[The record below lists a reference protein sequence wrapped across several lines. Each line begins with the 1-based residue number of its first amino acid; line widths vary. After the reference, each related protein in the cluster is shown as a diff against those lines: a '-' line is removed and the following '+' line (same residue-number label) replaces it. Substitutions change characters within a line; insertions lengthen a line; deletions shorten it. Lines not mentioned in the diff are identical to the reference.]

1 MRDFFRIICL
11 LILTYTF
18 TSCSKEYEIPQNLVI
33 HDFVWKGL
41 NAYYLHQDEI
51 TDLADTR
58 FNSDKNLNTYLT
70 TFTDYNT
77 LFSSL
82 LIPSDIKSNLIE
94 DYNIIVDPELRT
106 SFTTGLEFG
115 LIKEQDSDTVVG
127 YVLDILPFSYA
138 STQAISRGDYFS
150 AIVNIDNDTLNLTKE
165 NYEDLLLNYNQ
176 DTLKL
181 VMVDYDGKDVALK
194 SKKTELVKKNYTH
207 NPMRLENTFLSDG
220 NTIGYLMYHNDFS
233 KNYINN
239 LNNTFLNFK
248 NKQVSE
254 LILDLRYNIGGG
266 SFAKNISQISI
277 PLRNKNMK
285 ENFQLYSFLCKDR
298 DRLIKYLNKSAK
310 QRFGENLIDKNISS
324 VVRDTKLLET
334 IEEAIKDQTTKNVN
348 VEINL
353 PSYQLYKIYIIP
365 GPTHLFPET
374 DSVVLF
380 LKDFTE
386 ITKAQK
392 LKTDFVAN
400 VSHELRTP
408 LVSIKGSLETIL
420 GPASDDKVAQKKFMS
435 IMSEQVLRMENLIN
449 DLLILS
455 RIELEEHIKPNKIVN
470 LNDIFTNI
478 KSNFELILKKK
489 KINLQIELMETTL
502 VFGDNDKLLTV
513 FSNLIDN
520 AIKYSQDGKNI
531 YIKSQNSEGKLI
543 GKNMLIN
550 IKDEGIGIPQDLIP
564 RITERFFRVDTEKSK
579 KVGGTGLGL
588 AIMKHI
594 ISQHRGDYEILS
606 KVNEGTEIKIYLPT
620 K

>member
-1 MRDFFRIICL
+1 MDFIIYFL
-11 LILTYTF
+11 LTIIIIL
-18 TSCSKEYEIPQNLVI
+18 L
-33 HDFVWKGL
+33 
-41 NAYYLHQDEI
+41 YL
-51 TDLADTR
+51 
-58 FNSDKNLNTYLT
+58 
-70 TFTDYNT
+70 
-77 LFSSL
+77 LF
-82 LIPSDIKSNLIE
+82 
-94 DYNIIVDPELRT
+94 
-106 SFTTGLEFG
+106 
-115 LIKEQDSDTVVG
+115 
-127 YVLDILPFSYA
+127 
-138 STQAISRGDYFS
+138 
-150 AIVNIDNDTLNLTKE
+150 
-165 NYEDLLLNYNQ
+165 
-176 DTLKL
+176 
-181 VMVDYDGKDVALK
+181 
-194 SKKTELVKKNYTH
+194 KKNIK
-207 NPMRLENTFLSDG
+207 PENTAPVINKA
-220 NTIGYLMYHNDFS
+220 NTDDLGKRVI
-233 KNYINN
+233 IE
-239 LNNTFLNFK
+239 
-248 NKQVSE
+248 E
-254 LILDLRYNIGGG
+254 LEDQFFALDKYN
-266 SFAKNISQISI
+266 S
-277 PLRNKNMK
+277 
-285 ENFQLYSFLCKDR
+285 
-298 DRLIKYLNKSAK
+298 IKYLNKSAK

-324 VVRDTKLLET
+324 VVRDTKLLEK
-334 IEEAIKDQTTKNVN
+334 IEDAIKDQTTKNVN

-365 GPTHLFPET
+365 GPTHLFPEI

-435 IMSEQVLRMENLIN
+435 IMSDQVLRMENLIN

-489 KINLQIELMETTL
+489 KINLQIELMEPTL

>member
-1 MRDFFRIICL
+1 MFW
-11 LILTYTF
+11 T
-18 TSCSKEYEIPQNLVI
+18 
-33 HDFVWKGL
+33 
-41 NAYYLHQDEI
+41 
-51 TDLADTR
+51 
-58 FNSDKNLNTYLT
+58 
-70 TFTDYNT
+70 
-77 LFSSL
+77 
-82 LIPSDIKSNLIE
+82 
-94 DYNIIVDPELRT
+94 
-106 SFTTGLEFG
+106 
-115 LIKEQDSDTVVG
+115 
-127 YVLDILPFSYA
+127 
-138 STQAISRGDYFS
+138 
-150 AIVNIDNDTLNLTKE
+150 
-165 NYEDLLLNYNQ
+165 
-176 DTLKL
+176 
-181 VMVDYDGKDVALK
+181 
-194 SKKTELVKKNYTH
+194 
-207 NPMRLENTFLSDG
+207 
-220 NTIGYLMYHNDFS
+220 
-233 KNYINN
+233 
-239 LNNTFLNFK
+239 
-248 NKQVSE
+248 E
-254 LILDLRYNIGGG
+254 LILIFIIIILLY
-266 SFAKNISQISI
+266 FLFKKNIK
-277 PLRNKNMK
+277 PKNTAPVVNKTN
-285 ENFQLYSFLCKDR
+285 KDDLGKR
-298 DRLIKYLNKSAK
+298 VIIEELEDQFFALDKYNLIKYLNKSAK

-543 GKNMLIN
+543 GKNMLIS

>member
-1 MRDFFRIICL
+1 MFW
-11 LILTYTF
+11 T
-18 TSCSKEYEIPQNLVI
+18 
-33 HDFVWKGL
+33 
-41 NAYYLHQDEI
+41 
-51 TDLADTR
+51 
-58 FNSDKNLNTYLT
+58 
-70 TFTDYNT
+70 
-77 LFSSL
+77 
-82 LIPSDIKSNLIE
+82 
-94 DYNIIVDPELRT
+94 
-106 SFTTGLEFG
+106 
-115 LIKEQDSDTVVG
+115 
-127 YVLDILPFSYA
+127 
-138 STQAISRGDYFS
+138 
-150 AIVNIDNDTLNLTKE
+150 
-165 NYEDLLLNYNQ
+165 
-176 DTLKL
+176 
-181 VMVDYDGKDVALK
+181 
-194 SKKTELVKKNYTH
+194 
-207 NPMRLENTFLSDG
+207 
-220 NTIGYLMYHNDFS
+220 
-233 KNYINN
+233 
-239 LNNTFLNFK
+239 
-248 NKQVSE
+248 E
-254 LILDLRYNIGGG
+254 LILIFIIIILLY
-266 SFAKNISQISI
+266 FLFKKNIK
-277 PLRNKNMK
+277 PENTAPVVNKTN
-285 ENFQLYSFLCKDR
+285 KDDLGKR
-298 DRLIKYLNKSAK
+298 VIIEELEDQFFALDKYNLIKYLNKSAK

-435 IMSEQVLRMENLIN
+435 IMSDQVLRMENLIN

-489 KINLQIELMETTL
+489 KINLQIELMEPTL

>member
-1 MRDFFRIICL
+1 MFW
-11 LILTYTF
+11 T
-18 TSCSKEYEIPQNLVI
+18 
-33 HDFVWKGL
+33 
-41 NAYYLHQDEI
+41 
-51 TDLADTR
+51 
-58 FNSDKNLNTYLT
+58 
-70 TFTDYNT
+70 
-77 LFSSL
+77 
-82 LIPSDIKSNLIE
+82 
-94 DYNIIVDPELRT
+94 
-106 SFTTGLEFG
+106 
-115 LIKEQDSDTVVG
+115 
-127 YVLDILPFSYA
+127 
-138 STQAISRGDYFS
+138 
-150 AIVNIDNDTLNLTKE
+150 
-165 NYEDLLLNYNQ
+165 
-176 DTLKL
+176 
-181 VMVDYDGKDVALK
+181 
-194 SKKTELVKKNYTH
+194 
-207 NPMRLENTFLSDG
+207 
-220 NTIGYLMYHNDFS
+220 
-233 KNYINN
+233 
-239 LNNTFLNFK
+239 
-248 NKQVSE
+248 E
-254 LILDLRYNIGGG
+254 LILIFIIIILLY
-266 SFAKNISQISI
+266 FLFKKNIK
-277 PLRNKNMK
+277 PKNTAPVVNKTN
-285 ENFQLYSFLCKDR
+285 KDDLGKR
-298 DRLIKYLNKSAK
+298 VIIEELEDQFFALDKYNLIKYLNKSAK

-324 VVRDTKLLET
+324 VVRDSKLLET

-543 GKNMLIN
+543 GKNMLIS

>member
-1 MRDFFRIICL
+1 MFW
-11 LILTYTF
+11 T
-18 TSCSKEYEIPQNLVI
+18 
-33 HDFVWKGL
+33 
-41 NAYYLHQDEI
+41 
-51 TDLADTR
+51 
-58 FNSDKNLNTYLT
+58 
-70 TFTDYNT
+70 
-77 LFSSL
+77 
-82 LIPSDIKSNLIE
+82 
-94 DYNIIVDPELRT
+94 
-106 SFTTGLEFG
+106 
-115 LIKEQDSDTVVG
+115 
-127 YVLDILPFSYA
+127 
-138 STQAISRGDYFS
+138 
-150 AIVNIDNDTLNLTKE
+150 
-165 NYEDLLLNYNQ
+165 
-176 DTLKL
+176 
-181 VMVDYDGKDVALK
+181 
-194 SKKTELVKKNYTH
+194 
-207 NPMRLENTFLSDG
+207 
-220 NTIGYLMYHNDFS
+220 
-233 KNYINN
+233 
-239 LNNTFLNFK
+239 
-248 NKQVSE
+248 E
-254 LILDLRYNIGGG
+254 LILIFIIIILLYFLFKKNIKPKNTAPVVNKTNKDDLGKRVIIEELEDQFFALDRYN
-266 SFAKNISQISI
+266 
-277 PLRNKNMK
+277 
-285 ENFQLYSFLCKDR
+285 
-298 DRLIKYLNKSAK
+298 LIKYLNKSAK

-435 IMSEQVLRMENLIN
+435 IMSDQVLRMENLIN

-531 YIKSQNSEGKLI
+531 YVKSQNSEGKLI
-543 GKNMLIN
+543 GKNMLIS

>member
-1 MRDFFRIICL
+1 MFW
-11 LILTYTF
+11 T
-18 TSCSKEYEIPQNLVI
+18 
-33 HDFVWKGL
+33 
-41 NAYYLHQDEI
+41 
-51 TDLADTR
+51 
-58 FNSDKNLNTYLT
+58 
-70 TFTDYNT
+70 
-77 LFSSL
+77 
-82 LIPSDIKSNLIE
+82 
-94 DYNIIVDPELRT
+94 
-106 SFTTGLEFG
+106 
-115 LIKEQDSDTVVG
+115 
-127 YVLDILPFSYA
+127 
-138 STQAISRGDYFS
+138 
-150 AIVNIDNDTLNLTKE
+150 
-165 NYEDLLLNYNQ
+165 
-176 DTLKL
+176 
-181 VMVDYDGKDVALK
+181 
-194 SKKTELVKKNYTH
+194 
-207 NPMRLENTFLSDG
+207 
-220 NTIGYLMYHNDFS
+220 
-233 KNYINN
+233 
-239 LNNTFLNFK
+239 
-248 NKQVSE
+248 E
-254 LILDLRYNIGGG
+254 LILIFIIIILLY
-266 SFAKNISQISI
+266 FLFKKNIK
-277 PLRNKNMK
+277 PKNTAPVVNKTN
-285 ENFQLYSFLCKDR
+285 KDDLGKR
-298 DRLIKYLNKSAK
+298 VIIEELEDQFFALDKYNLIKYLNKSAK

-324 VVRDTKLLET
+324 VVRDSKLLET

-489 KINLQIELMETTL
+489 KINLQIELMEPTL

-531 YIKSQNSEGKLI
+531 YVKSQNSEGKLI
-543 GKNMLIN
+543 GKNMLIS

>member
-1 MRDFFRIICL
+1 MFW
-11 LILTYTF
+11 T
-18 TSCSKEYEIPQNLVI
+18 
-33 HDFVWKGL
+33 
-41 NAYYLHQDEI
+41 
-51 TDLADTR
+51 
-58 FNSDKNLNTYLT
+58 
-70 TFTDYNT
+70 
-77 LFSSL
+77 
-82 LIPSDIKSNLIE
+82 
-94 DYNIIVDPELRT
+94 
-106 SFTTGLEFG
+106 
-115 LIKEQDSDTVVG
+115 
-127 YVLDILPFSYA
+127 
-138 STQAISRGDYFS
+138 
-150 AIVNIDNDTLNLTKE
+150 
-165 NYEDLLLNYNQ
+165 
-176 DTLKL
+176 
-181 VMVDYDGKDVALK
+181 
-194 SKKTELVKKNYTH
+194 
-207 NPMRLENTFLSDG
+207 
-220 NTIGYLMYHNDFS
+220 
-233 KNYINN
+233 
-239 LNNTFLNFK
+239 
-248 NKQVSE
+248 E
-254 LILDLRYNIGGG
+254 LILIFIIIILLYFLFKKNIKPKNTAPVVNKTNKDDLGKRVIIEELEDQFFALDRYN
-266 SFAKNISQISI
+266 
-277 PLRNKNMK
+277 
-285 ENFQLYSFLCKDR
+285 
-298 DRLIKYLNKSAK
+298 LIKYLNKSAK

-334 IEEAIKDQTTKNVN
+334 IEEAIKDQATKNVN

-489 KINLQIELMETTL
+489 KINLQIELMEPTL

-543 GKNMLIN
+543 GKNMLIS

-606 KVNEGTEIKIYLPT
+606 KVNEGTEIKIFLPT

>member
-1 MRDFFRIICL
+1 MFW
-11 LILTYTF
+11 T
-18 TSCSKEYEIPQNLVI
+18 
-33 HDFVWKGL
+33 
-41 NAYYLHQDEI
+41 
-51 TDLADTR
+51 
-58 FNSDKNLNTYLT
+58 
-70 TFTDYNT
+70 
-77 LFSSL
+77 
-82 LIPSDIKSNLIE
+82 
-94 DYNIIVDPELRT
+94 
-106 SFTTGLEFG
+106 
-115 LIKEQDSDTVVG
+115 
-127 YVLDILPFSYA
+127 
-138 STQAISRGDYFS
+138 
-150 AIVNIDNDTLNLTKE
+150 
-165 NYEDLLLNYNQ
+165 
-176 DTLKL
+176 
-181 VMVDYDGKDVALK
+181 
-194 SKKTELVKKNYTH
+194 
-207 NPMRLENTFLSDG
+207 
-220 NTIGYLMYHNDFS
+220 
-233 KNYINN
+233 
-239 LNNTFLNFK
+239 
-248 NKQVSE
+248 E
-254 LILDLRYNIGGG
+254 LILIFIIIILLY
-266 SFAKNISQISI
+266 FLFKKNIK
-277 PLRNKNMK
+277 PKNTAPVVNKTN
-285 ENFQLYSFLCKDR
+285 KDDLGKR
-298 DRLIKYLNKSAK
+298 VIIEELEDQFFALDKYNLIKYLNKSAK

-531 YIKSQNSEGKLI
+531 YVKSQNSEGKLI
-543 GKNMLIN
+543 GKNMLIS

-606 KVNEGTEIKIYLPT
+606 KVNEGTEIKIFLPT

>member
-1 MRDFFRIICL
+1 MFW
-11 LILTYTF
+11 T
-18 TSCSKEYEIPQNLVI
+18 
-33 HDFVWKGL
+33 
-41 NAYYLHQDEI
+41 
-51 TDLADTR
+51 
-58 FNSDKNLNTYLT
+58 
-70 TFTDYNT
+70 
-77 LFSSL
+77 
-82 LIPSDIKSNLIE
+82 
-94 DYNIIVDPELRT
+94 
-106 SFTTGLEFG
+106 
-115 LIKEQDSDTVVG
+115 
-127 YVLDILPFSYA
+127 
-138 STQAISRGDYFS
+138 
-150 AIVNIDNDTLNLTKE
+150 
-165 NYEDLLLNYNQ
+165 
-176 DTLKL
+176 
-181 VMVDYDGKDVALK
+181 
-194 SKKTELVKKNYTH
+194 
-207 NPMRLENTFLSDG
+207 
-220 NTIGYLMYHNDFS
+220 
-233 KNYINN
+233 
-239 LNNTFLNFK
+239 
-248 NKQVSE
+248 E
-254 LILDLRYNIGGG
+254 LILIVIIIILLY
-266 SFAKNISQISI
+266 FLFKKNIK
-277 PLRNKNMK
+277 PENTAPVVNKTN
-285 ENFQLYSFLCKDR
+285 KDDLGKR
-298 DRLIKYLNKSAK
+298 VIIEELEDQFFALDKYNLIKYLNKSAK

-435 IMSEQVLRMENLIN
+435 IMSDQVLRMENLIN

-489 KINLQIELMETTL
+489 KINLQIELMEPTL

-543 GKNMLIN
+543 GKNMLIS

>member
-1 MRDFFRIICL
+1 MFW
-11 LILTYTF
+11 T
-18 TSCSKEYEIPQNLVI
+18 
-33 HDFVWKGL
+33 
-41 NAYYLHQDEI
+41 
-51 TDLADTR
+51 
-58 FNSDKNLNTYLT
+58 
-70 TFTDYNT
+70 
-77 LFSSL
+77 
-82 LIPSDIKSNLIE
+82 
-94 DYNIIVDPELRT
+94 
-106 SFTTGLEFG
+106 
-115 LIKEQDSDTVVG
+115 
-127 YVLDILPFSYA
+127 
-138 STQAISRGDYFS
+138 
-150 AIVNIDNDTLNLTKE
+150 
-165 NYEDLLLNYNQ
+165 
-176 DTLKL
+176 
-181 VMVDYDGKDVALK
+181 
-194 SKKTELVKKNYTH
+194 
-207 NPMRLENTFLSDG
+207 
-220 NTIGYLMYHNDFS
+220 
-233 KNYINN
+233 
-239 LNNTFLNFK
+239 
-248 NKQVSE
+248 E
-254 LILDLRYNIGGG
+254 LILIFIIIILLYFLFKKNIKPKNTAPVVNKTNKDDLGKRVIIEELEDQFFALDRYN
-266 SFAKNISQISI
+266 
-277 PLRNKNMK
+277 
-285 ENFQLYSFLCKDR
+285 
-298 DRLIKYLNKSAK
+298 LIKYLNKSAK

-470 LNDIFTNI
+470 LNEIFTNI

-489 KINLQIELMETTL
+489 KINLQIELMEPTL
-502 VFGDNDKLLTV
+502 VFGDIDKLLTV

-531 YIKSQNSEGKLI
+531 YVKSQNSEGKLI

>member
-1 MRDFFRIICL
+1 MDFIIYFL
-11 LILTYTF
+11 LTIIIIL
-18 TSCSKEYEIPQNLVI
+18 L
-33 HDFVWKGL
+33 
-41 NAYYLHQDEI
+41 YL
-51 TDLADTR
+51 
-58 FNSDKNLNTYLT
+58 
-70 TFTDYNT
+70 
-77 LFSSL
+77 LF
-82 LIPSDIKSNLIE
+82 
-94 DYNIIVDPELRT
+94 
-106 SFTTGLEFG
+106 
-115 LIKEQDSDTVVG
+115 
-127 YVLDILPFSYA
+127 
-138 STQAISRGDYFS
+138 
-150 AIVNIDNDTLNLTKE
+150 
-165 NYEDLLLNYNQ
+165 
-176 DTLKL
+176 
-181 VMVDYDGKDVALK
+181 
-194 SKKTELVKKNYTH
+194 KKNIK
-207 NPMRLENTFLSDG
+207 PENTAPVINKA
-220 NTIGYLMYHNDFS
+220 NTDDLGKRVI
-233 KNYINN
+233 IE
-239 LNNTFLNFK
+239 
-248 NKQVSE
+248 E
-254 LILDLRYNIGGG
+254 LEDQFFALDRYN
-266 SFAKNISQISI
+266 
-277 PLRNKNMK
+277 
-285 ENFQLYSFLCKDR
+285 
-298 DRLIKYLNKSAK
+298 LIKYLNKSAK

-365 GPTHLFPET
+365 GPTHLFPEI

-489 KINLQIELMETTL
+489 KINLQIELMEPTL

-531 YIKSQNSEGKLI
+531 YVKSQNSEGKLI

>member
-1 MRDFFRIICL
+1 MDFIIYFL
-11 LILTYTF
+11 LTIIIIL
-18 TSCSKEYEIPQNLVI
+18 L
-33 HDFVWKGL
+33 
-41 NAYYLHQDEI
+41 YL
-51 TDLADTR
+51 
-58 FNSDKNLNTYLT
+58 
-70 TFTDYNT
+70 
-77 LFSSL
+77 LF
-82 LIPSDIKSNLIE
+82 
-94 DYNIIVDPELRT
+94 
-106 SFTTGLEFG
+106 
-115 LIKEQDSDTVVG
+115 
-127 YVLDILPFSYA
+127 
-138 STQAISRGDYFS
+138 
-150 AIVNIDNDTLNLTKE
+150 
-165 NYEDLLLNYNQ
+165 
-176 DTLKL
+176 
-181 VMVDYDGKDVALK
+181 
-194 SKKTELVKKNYTH
+194 KKNIK
-207 NPMRLENTFLSDG
+207 PENTAPVINKA
-220 NTIGYLMYHNDFS
+220 NTDDLGKRVI
-233 KNYINN
+233 IE
-239 LNNTFLNFK
+239 
-248 NKQVSE
+248 E
-254 LILDLRYNIGGG
+254 LEDQFFALDKYN
-266 SFAKNISQISI
+266 S
-277 PLRNKNMK
+277 
-285 ENFQLYSFLCKDR
+285 
-298 DRLIKYLNKSAK
+298 IKYLNKSAK

-324 VVRDTKLLET
+324 VVRDTKLLEK

-365 GPTHLFPET
+365 GPTHLFPEI

-435 IMSEQVLRMENLIN
+435 IMSDQVLRMENLIN

-489 KINLQIELMETTL
+489 KINLQIELMEPTL

-606 KVNEGTEIKIYLPT
+606 KLNEGTEIKIYLPT

>member
-1 MRDFFRIICL
+1 MFW
-11 LILTYTF
+11 T
-18 TSCSKEYEIPQNLVI
+18 
-33 HDFVWKGL
+33 
-41 NAYYLHQDEI
+41 
-51 TDLADTR
+51 
-58 FNSDKNLNTYLT
+58 
-70 TFTDYNT
+70 
-77 LFSSL
+77 
-82 LIPSDIKSNLIE
+82 
-94 DYNIIVDPELRT
+94 
-106 SFTTGLEFG
+106 
-115 LIKEQDSDTVVG
+115 
-127 YVLDILPFSYA
+127 
-138 STQAISRGDYFS
+138 
-150 AIVNIDNDTLNLTKE
+150 
-165 NYEDLLLNYNQ
+165 
-176 DTLKL
+176 
-181 VMVDYDGKDVALK
+181 
-194 SKKTELVKKNYTH
+194 
-207 NPMRLENTFLSDG
+207 
-220 NTIGYLMYHNDFS
+220 
-233 KNYINN
+233 
-239 LNNTFLNFK
+239 
-248 NKQVSE
+248 E
-254 LILDLRYNIGGG
+254 LILIFIIIILLYFLFKKNIKPKNTAPVVNKTNKDDLGKRVIIEELEDQFFALDRYN
-266 SFAKNISQISI
+266 
-277 PLRNKNMK
+277 
-285 ENFQLYSFLCKDR
+285 
-298 DRLIKYLNKSAK
+298 LIKYLNKSAK

-489 KINLQIELMETTL
+489 KINLQIELMEPTL

>member
-1 MRDFFRIICL
+1 MFW
-11 LILTYTF
+11 T
-18 TSCSKEYEIPQNLVI
+18 
-33 HDFVWKGL
+33 
-41 NAYYLHQDEI
+41 
-51 TDLADTR
+51 
-58 FNSDKNLNTYLT
+58 
-70 TFTDYNT
+70 
-77 LFSSL
+77 
-82 LIPSDIKSNLIE
+82 
-94 DYNIIVDPELRT
+94 
-106 SFTTGLEFG
+106 
-115 LIKEQDSDTVVG
+115 
-127 YVLDILPFSYA
+127 
-138 STQAISRGDYFS
+138 
-150 AIVNIDNDTLNLTKE
+150 
-165 NYEDLLLNYNQ
+165 
-176 DTLKL
+176 
-181 VMVDYDGKDVALK
+181 
-194 SKKTELVKKNYTH
+194 
-207 NPMRLENTFLSDG
+207 
-220 NTIGYLMYHNDFS
+220 
-233 KNYINN
+233 
-239 LNNTFLNFK
+239 
-248 NKQVSE
+248 E
-254 LILDLRYNIGGG
+254 LILIFIIIILLY
-266 SFAKNISQISI
+266 FLFKKNIK
-277 PLRNKNMK
+277 PKNTAPVVNKTN
-285 ENFQLYSFLCKDR
+285 KDDLGKR
-298 DRLIKYLNKSAK
+298 VIIEELEDQFFALDKYNLIKYLNKSAK

-324 VVRDTKLLET
+324 VVRDSKLLET

-435 IMSEQVLRMENLIN
+435 IMSDQVLRMENLIN

-606 KVNEGTEIKIYLPT
+606 KVNEGTEIKIFLPT

>member
-1 MRDFFRIICL
+1 MFW
-11 LILTYTF
+11 T
-18 TSCSKEYEIPQNLVI
+18 
-33 HDFVWKGL
+33 
-41 NAYYLHQDEI
+41 
-51 TDLADTR
+51 
-58 FNSDKNLNTYLT
+58 
-70 TFTDYNT
+70 
-77 LFSSL
+77 
-82 LIPSDIKSNLIE
+82 
-94 DYNIIVDPELRT
+94 
-106 SFTTGLEFG
+106 
-115 LIKEQDSDTVVG
+115 
-127 YVLDILPFSYA
+127 
-138 STQAISRGDYFS
+138 
-150 AIVNIDNDTLNLTKE
+150 
-165 NYEDLLLNYNQ
+165 
-176 DTLKL
+176 
-181 VMVDYDGKDVALK
+181 
-194 SKKTELVKKNYTH
+194 
-207 NPMRLENTFLSDG
+207 
-220 NTIGYLMYHNDFS
+220 
-233 KNYINN
+233 
-239 LNNTFLNFK
+239 
-248 NKQVSE
+248 E
-254 LILDLRYNIGGG
+254 LILIFIIIILLYFLFKKNIKPENTAPVVNKTNKDDLGKRVIIEELEDQFFALDRYN
-266 SFAKNISQISI
+266 
-277 PLRNKNMK
+277 
-285 ENFQLYSFLCKDR
+285 
-298 DRLIKYLNKSAK
+298 LIKYLNKSAK

-489 KINLQIELMETTL
+489 KINLQIELMEPTL

-543 GKNMLIN
+543 GKNMLIS

>member
-1 MRDFFRIICL
+1 MFW
-11 LILTYTF
+11 T
-18 TSCSKEYEIPQNLVI
+18 
-33 HDFVWKGL
+33 
-41 NAYYLHQDEI
+41 
-51 TDLADTR
+51 
-58 FNSDKNLNTYLT
+58 
-70 TFTDYNT
+70 
-77 LFSSL
+77 
-82 LIPSDIKSNLIE
+82 
-94 DYNIIVDPELRT
+94 
-106 SFTTGLEFG
+106 
-115 LIKEQDSDTVVG
+115 
-127 YVLDILPFSYA
+127 
-138 STQAISRGDYFS
+138 
-150 AIVNIDNDTLNLTKE
+150 
-165 NYEDLLLNYNQ
+165 
-176 DTLKL
+176 
-181 VMVDYDGKDVALK
+181 
-194 SKKTELVKKNYTH
+194 
-207 NPMRLENTFLSDG
+207 
-220 NTIGYLMYHNDFS
+220 
-233 KNYINN
+233 
-239 LNNTFLNFK
+239 
-248 NKQVSE
+248 E
-254 LILDLRYNIGGG
+254 LILIFIIIILLY
-266 SFAKNISQISI
+266 FLFKKNIK
-277 PLRNKNMK
+277 PENTAPVVNKTN
-285 ENFQLYSFLCKDR
+285 KDDLGKR
-298 DRLIKYLNKSAK
+298 VIIEELEDQFFALDKYNLIKYLNKSAK

-531 YIKSQNSEGKLI
+531 YVKSQNSEGKLI
-543 GKNMLIN
+543 GKNMLIS

>member
-1 MRDFFRIICL
+1 MFW
-11 LILTYTF
+11 T
-18 TSCSKEYEIPQNLVI
+18 
-33 HDFVWKGL
+33 
-41 NAYYLHQDEI
+41 
-51 TDLADTR
+51 
-58 FNSDKNLNTYLT
+58 
-70 TFTDYNT
+70 
-77 LFSSL
+77 
-82 LIPSDIKSNLIE
+82 
-94 DYNIIVDPELRT
+94 
-106 SFTTGLEFG
+106 
-115 LIKEQDSDTVVG
+115 
-127 YVLDILPFSYA
+127 
-138 STQAISRGDYFS
+138 
-150 AIVNIDNDTLNLTKE
+150 
-165 NYEDLLLNYNQ
+165 
-176 DTLKL
+176 
-181 VMVDYDGKDVALK
+181 
-194 SKKTELVKKNYTH
+194 
-207 NPMRLENTFLSDG
+207 
-220 NTIGYLMYHNDFS
+220 
-233 KNYINN
+233 
-239 LNNTFLNFK
+239 
-248 NKQVSE
+248 E
-254 LILDLRYNIGGG
+254 LILIFIIIILLYFLFKKNIKPKNTAPVVNKTNKDDLGKRVIIEELEDQFFALDRYN
-266 SFAKNISQISI
+266 
-277 PLRNKNMK
+277 
-285 ENFQLYSFLCKDR
+285 
-298 DRLIKYLNKSAK
+298 LIKYLNKSAK

-543 GKNMLIN
+543 GKNMLIS

>member
-1 MRDFFRIICL
+1 MFW
-11 LILTYTF
+11 T
-18 TSCSKEYEIPQNLVI
+18 
-33 HDFVWKGL
+33 
-41 NAYYLHQDEI
+41 
-51 TDLADTR
+51 
-58 FNSDKNLNTYLT
+58 
-70 TFTDYNT
+70 
-77 LFSSL
+77 
-82 LIPSDIKSNLIE
+82 
-94 DYNIIVDPELRT
+94 
-106 SFTTGLEFG
+106 
-115 LIKEQDSDTVVG
+115 
-127 YVLDILPFSYA
+127 
-138 STQAISRGDYFS
+138 
-150 AIVNIDNDTLNLTKE
+150 
-165 NYEDLLLNYNQ
+165 
-176 DTLKL
+176 
-181 VMVDYDGKDVALK
+181 
-194 SKKTELVKKNYTH
+194 
-207 NPMRLENTFLSDG
+207 
-220 NTIGYLMYHNDFS
+220 
-233 KNYINN
+233 
-239 LNNTFLNFK
+239 
-248 NKQVSE
+248 E
-254 LILDLRYNIGGG
+254 LILIFIIIILLYFLFKKNIKPKNTAPVVNKTNKDDLGKRVIIEELEDQFFALDRYN
-266 SFAKNISQISI
+266 
-277 PLRNKNMK
+277 
-285 ENFQLYSFLCKDR
+285 
-298 DRLIKYLNKSAK
+298 LIKYLNKSAK

-531 YIKSQNSEGKLI
+531 YVKSQNSEGKLI
-543 GKNMLIN
+543 GKNMLIS

>member
-1 MRDFFRIICL
+1 MFW
-11 LILTYTF
+11 T
-18 TSCSKEYEIPQNLVI
+18 
-33 HDFVWKGL
+33 
-41 NAYYLHQDEI
+41 
-51 TDLADTR
+51 
-58 FNSDKNLNTYLT
+58 
-70 TFTDYNT
+70 
-77 LFSSL
+77 
-82 LIPSDIKSNLIE
+82 
-94 DYNIIVDPELRT
+94 
-106 SFTTGLEFG
+106 
-115 LIKEQDSDTVVG
+115 
-127 YVLDILPFSYA
+127 
-138 STQAISRGDYFS
+138 
-150 AIVNIDNDTLNLTKE
+150 
-165 NYEDLLLNYNQ
+165 
-176 DTLKL
+176 
-181 VMVDYDGKDVALK
+181 
-194 SKKTELVKKNYTH
+194 
-207 NPMRLENTFLSDG
+207 
-220 NTIGYLMYHNDFS
+220 
-233 KNYINN
+233 
-239 LNNTFLNFK
+239 
-248 NKQVSE
+248 E
-254 LILDLRYNIGGG
+254 LILIFIIIILLY
-266 SFAKNISQISI
+266 FLFKKNIK
-277 PLRNKNMK
+277 PENTAPVVNKTN
-285 ENFQLYSFLCKDR
+285 KDDLGKR
-298 DRLIKYLNKSAK
+298 VIIEELEDQFFALDKYNLIKYLNKSAK

-489 KINLQIELMETTL
+489 KINLQIELMEPTL

-606 KVNEGTEIKIYLPT
+606 KVNEGTEIKIFLPT

>member
-1 MRDFFRIICL
+1 MFW
-11 LILTYTF
+11 T
-18 TSCSKEYEIPQNLVI
+18 
-33 HDFVWKGL
+33 
-41 NAYYLHQDEI
+41 
-51 TDLADTR
+51 
-58 FNSDKNLNTYLT
+58 
-70 TFTDYNT
+70 
-77 LFSSL
+77 
-82 LIPSDIKSNLIE
+82 
-94 DYNIIVDPELRT
+94 
-106 SFTTGLEFG
+106 
-115 LIKEQDSDTVVG
+115 
-127 YVLDILPFSYA
+127 
-138 STQAISRGDYFS
+138 
-150 AIVNIDNDTLNLTKE
+150 
-165 NYEDLLLNYNQ
+165 
-176 DTLKL
+176 
-181 VMVDYDGKDVALK
+181 
-194 SKKTELVKKNYTH
+194 
-207 NPMRLENTFLSDG
+207 
-220 NTIGYLMYHNDFS
+220 
-233 KNYINN
+233 
-239 LNNTFLNFK
+239 
-248 NKQVSE
+248 E
-254 LILDLRYNIGGG
+254 LILIVIIIILLY
-266 SFAKNISQISI
+266 FLFKKNIK
-277 PLRNKNMK
+277 PENTAPVVNKTN
-285 ENFQLYSFLCKDR
+285 KDDLGKR
-298 DRLIKYLNKSAK
+298 VIIEELEDQFFALDKYNLIKYLNKSAK

-324 VVRDTKLLET
+324 VIRDTKLLEA
-334 IEEAIKDQTTKNVN
+334 IDEAINDQSTKNVN

-408 LVSIKGSLETIL
+408 LVSIKGSLEAIL
-420 GPASDDKVAQKKFMS
+420 GPASDDRAAQKKFMS
-435 IMSEQVLRMENLIN
+435 IMSDQVERMENLIN

-455 RIELEEHIKPNKIVN
+455 RIELEEHIKPNNIVN

-489 KINLQIELMETTL
+489 KINLQIELMEPTL

-531 YIKSQNSEGKLI
+531 YVKSQNSEGKLI
-543 GKNMLIN
+543 GKNILIS
-550 IKDEGIGIPQDLIP
+550 IKDEGIGIPQQLIP

-594 ISQHRGDYEILS
+594 ISQHRGDYEIHS
-606 KVNEGTEIKIYLPT
+606 KVNKGTEIKIYLPT

>member
-1 MRDFFRIICL
+1 MFW
-11 LILTYTF
+11 T
-18 TSCSKEYEIPQNLVI
+18 
-33 HDFVWKGL
+33 
-41 NAYYLHQDEI
+41 
-51 TDLADTR
+51 
-58 FNSDKNLNTYLT
+58 
-70 TFTDYNT
+70 
-77 LFSSL
+77 
-82 LIPSDIKSNLIE
+82 
-94 DYNIIVDPELRT
+94 
-106 SFTTGLEFG
+106 
-115 LIKEQDSDTVVG
+115 
-127 YVLDILPFSYA
+127 
-138 STQAISRGDYFS
+138 
-150 AIVNIDNDTLNLTKE
+150 
-165 NYEDLLLNYNQ
+165 
-176 DTLKL
+176 
-181 VMVDYDGKDVALK
+181 
-194 SKKTELVKKNYTH
+194 
-207 NPMRLENTFLSDG
+207 
-220 NTIGYLMYHNDFS
+220 
-233 KNYINN
+233 
-239 LNNTFLNFK
+239 
-248 NKQVSE
+248 E
-254 LILDLRYNIGGG
+254 LILIFIIIILLY
-266 SFAKNISQISI
+266 FLFKKNIK
-277 PLRNKNMK
+277 PKNTAPVVNKTN
-285 ENFQLYSFLCKDR
+285 KDDLGKR
-298 DRLIKYLNKSAK
+298 VIIEELEDQFFALDKYNSIKYLNKSAK

-543 GKNMLIN
+543 GKNMLIS

>member
-1 MRDFFRIICL
+1 MFW
-11 LILTYTF
+11 T
-18 TSCSKEYEIPQNLVI
+18 
-33 HDFVWKGL
+33 
-41 NAYYLHQDEI
+41 
-51 TDLADTR
+51 
-58 FNSDKNLNTYLT
+58 
-70 TFTDYNT
+70 
-77 LFSSL
+77 
-82 LIPSDIKSNLIE
+82 
-94 DYNIIVDPELRT
+94 
-106 SFTTGLEFG
+106 
-115 LIKEQDSDTVVG
+115 
-127 YVLDILPFSYA
+127 
-138 STQAISRGDYFS
+138 
-150 AIVNIDNDTLNLTKE
+150 
-165 NYEDLLLNYNQ
+165 
-176 DTLKL
+176 
-181 VMVDYDGKDVALK
+181 
-194 SKKTELVKKNYTH
+194 
-207 NPMRLENTFLSDG
+207 
-220 NTIGYLMYHNDFS
+220 
-233 KNYINN
+233 
-239 LNNTFLNFK
+239 
-248 NKQVSE
+248 E
-254 LILDLRYNIGGG
+254 LILIFIIIILLYFLFKKNIKPKNTAPVVNKTNKDDLGKRVIIEELEDQFFALDRYN
-266 SFAKNISQISI
+266 
-277 PLRNKNMK
+277 
-285 ENFQLYSFLCKDR
+285 
-298 DRLIKYLNKSAK
+298 LIKYLNKSAK

-435 IMSEQVLRMENLIN
+435 IMSDQVLRMENLIN

-489 KINLQIELMETTL
+489 KINLQIELMEPTL

-606 KVNEGTEIKIYLPT
+606 KVNEGTEIKIFLPT

>member
-1 MRDFFRIICL
+1 MDFIIYFL
-11 LILTYTF
+11 LTIIIIL
-18 TSCSKEYEIPQNLVI
+18 L
-33 HDFVWKGL
+33 
-41 NAYYLHQDEI
+41 YL
-51 TDLADTR
+51 
-58 FNSDKNLNTYLT
+58 
-70 TFTDYNT
+70 
-77 LFSSL
+77 LF
-82 LIPSDIKSNLIE
+82 
-94 DYNIIVDPELRT
+94 
-106 SFTTGLEFG
+106 
-115 LIKEQDSDTVVG
+115 
-127 YVLDILPFSYA
+127 
-138 STQAISRGDYFS
+138 
-150 AIVNIDNDTLNLTKE
+150 
-165 NYEDLLLNYNQ
+165 
-176 DTLKL
+176 
-181 VMVDYDGKDVALK
+181 
-194 SKKTELVKKNYTH
+194 KKNIK
-207 NPMRLENTFLSDG
+207 PENTAPVINKA
-220 NTIGYLMYHNDFS
+220 NTDDLGKRVI
-233 KNYINN
+233 IE
-239 LNNTFLNFK
+239 
-248 NKQVSE
+248 E
-254 LILDLRYNIGGG
+254 LEDQFFALDKYN
-266 SFAKNISQISI
+266 
-277 PLRNKNMK
+277 
-285 ENFQLYSFLCKDR
+285 
-298 DRLIKYLNKSAK
+298 LIKYLNKSAK

-435 IMSEQVLRMENLIN
+435 IMSDQVLRMENLIN

-489 KINLQIELMETTL
+489 KINLQIELMEPTL

-520 AIKYSQDGKNI
+520 SIKYSQDGKNI
-531 YIKSQNSEGKLI
+531 YVKSQNSEGKLI
-543 GKNMLIN
+543 GKNIVIS
-550 IKDEGIGIPQDLIP
+550 IKDEGIGIPQHLIS

-606 KVNEGTEIKIYLPT
+606 KLNEGTEIKIYLPT

>member
-1 MRDFFRIICL
+1 MFW
-11 LILTYTF
+11 T
-18 TSCSKEYEIPQNLVI
+18 
-33 HDFVWKGL
+33 
-41 NAYYLHQDEI
+41 
-51 TDLADTR
+51 
-58 FNSDKNLNTYLT
+58 
-70 TFTDYNT
+70 
-77 LFSSL
+77 
-82 LIPSDIKSNLIE
+82 
-94 DYNIIVDPELRT
+94 
-106 SFTTGLEFG
+106 
-115 LIKEQDSDTVVG
+115 
-127 YVLDILPFSYA
+127 
-138 STQAISRGDYFS
+138 
-150 AIVNIDNDTLNLTKE
+150 
-165 NYEDLLLNYNQ
+165 
-176 DTLKL
+176 
-181 VMVDYDGKDVALK
+181 
-194 SKKTELVKKNYTH
+194 
-207 NPMRLENTFLSDG
+207 
-220 NTIGYLMYHNDFS
+220 
-233 KNYINN
+233 
-239 LNNTFLNFK
+239 
-248 NKQVSE
+248 E
-254 LILDLRYNIGGG
+254 LILIFIIIILLYFLFKKNIKPKNTAPVVNKTNKDDLGKRVIIEELEDQFFALDRYN
-266 SFAKNISQISI
+266 
-277 PLRNKNMK
+277 
-285 ENFQLYSFLCKDR
+285 
-298 DRLIKYLNKSAK
+298 LIKYLNKSAK

-489 KINLQIELMETTL
+489 KINLQIELMEPTL

-531 YIKSQNSEGKLI
+531 YVKSQNSEGKLI
-543 GKNMLIN
+543 GKNMLIS

-606 KVNEGTEIKIYLPT
+606 KVNEGTEIKIFLPT

>member
-1 MRDFFRIICL
+1 
-11 LILTYTF
+11 
-18 TSCSKEYEIPQNLVI
+18 
-33 HDFVWKGL
+33 
-41 NAYYLHQDEI
+41 
-51 TDLADTR
+51 
-58 FNSDKNLNTYLT
+58 
-70 TFTDYNT
+70 
-77 LFSSL
+77 
-82 LIPSDIKSNLIE
+82 
-94 DYNIIVDPELRT
+94 
-106 SFTTGLEFG
+106 
-115 LIKEQDSDTVVG
+115 
-127 YVLDILPFSYA
+127 
-138 STQAISRGDYFS
+138 
-150 AIVNIDNDTLNLTKE
+150 
-165 NYEDLLLNYNQ
+165 
-176 DTLKL
+176 
-181 VMVDYDGKDVALK
+181 
-194 SKKTELVKKNYTH
+194 
-207 NPMRLENTFLSDG
+207 
-220 NTIGYLMYHNDFS
+220 
-233 KNYINN
+233 
-239 LNNTFLNFK
+239 
-248 NKQVSE
+248 
-254 LILDLRYNIGGG
+254 
-266 SFAKNISQISI
+266 
-277 PLRNKNMK
+277 
-285 ENFQLYSFLCKDR
+285 
-298 DRLIKYLNKSAK
+298 
-310 QRFGENLIDKNISS
+310 
-324 VVRDTKLLET
+324 LLET

-531 YIKSQNSEGKLI
+531 YVKSQNSEGKLI
-543 GKNMLIN
+543 GKNMLIS

>member
-1 MRDFFRIICL
+1 L
-11 LILTYTF
+11 
-18 TSCSKEYEIPQNLVI
+18 
-33 HDFVWKGL
+33 
-41 NAYYLHQDEI
+41 LHQ
-51 TDLADTR
+51 
-58 FNSDKNLNTYLT
+58 NSMDFIIYFLLTIIIILLYL
-70 TFTDYNT
+70 
-77 LFSSL
+77 LF
-82 LIPSDIKSNLIE
+82 
-94 DYNIIVDPELRT
+94 
-106 SFTTGLEFG
+106 
-115 LIKEQDSDTVVG
+115 
-127 YVLDILPFSYA
+127 
-138 STQAISRGDYFS
+138 
-150 AIVNIDNDTLNLTKE
+150 
-165 NYEDLLLNYNQ
+165 
-176 DTLKL
+176 
-181 VMVDYDGKDVALK
+181 
-194 SKKTELVKKNYTH
+194 KKNIK
-207 NPMRLENTFLSDG
+207 PENTAPVINKA
-220 NTIGYLMYHNDFS
+220 NTDDLGKRVI
-233 KNYINN
+233 IE
-239 LNNTFLNFK
+239 
-248 NKQVSE
+248 E
-254 LILDLRYNIGGG
+254 LEDQFFALDKYN
-266 SFAKNISQISI
+266 S
-277 PLRNKNMK
+277 
-285 ENFQLYSFLCKDR
+285 
-298 DRLIKYLNKSAK
+298 IKYLNKSAK

-324 VVRDTKLLET
+324 VVRDTKLLEK

-365 GPTHLFPET
+365 GPTHLFPEI

-435 IMSEQVLRMENLIN
+435 IMSDQVLRMENLIN

-489 KINLQIELMETTL
+489 KINLQIELMEPTL

>member
-1 MRDFFRIICL
+1 MFW
-11 LILTYTF
+11 T
-18 TSCSKEYEIPQNLVI
+18 
-33 HDFVWKGL
+33 
-41 NAYYLHQDEI
+41 
-51 TDLADTR
+51 
-58 FNSDKNLNTYLT
+58 
-70 TFTDYNT
+70 
-77 LFSSL
+77 
-82 LIPSDIKSNLIE
+82 
-94 DYNIIVDPELRT
+94 
-106 SFTTGLEFG
+106 
-115 LIKEQDSDTVVG
+115 
-127 YVLDILPFSYA
+127 
-138 STQAISRGDYFS
+138 
-150 AIVNIDNDTLNLTKE
+150 
-165 NYEDLLLNYNQ
+165 
-176 DTLKL
+176 
-181 VMVDYDGKDVALK
+181 
-194 SKKTELVKKNYTH
+194 
-207 NPMRLENTFLSDG
+207 
-220 NTIGYLMYHNDFS
+220 
-233 KNYINN
+233 
-239 LNNTFLNFK
+239 
-248 NKQVSE
+248 E
-254 LILDLRYNIGGG
+254 LILIFIIIILLYFLFKKNIKPENTAPVLNKTNKDDLGKRVIIEELEDQFFALDRYN
-266 SFAKNISQISI
+266 
-277 PLRNKNMK
+277 
-285 ENFQLYSFLCKDR
+285 
-298 DRLIKYLNKSAK
+298 LIKYLNKSAK

-489 KINLQIELMETTL
+489 KINLQIELMEPTL

>member
-1 MRDFFRIICL
+1 M
-11 LILTYTF
+11 
-18 TSCSKEYEIPQNLVI
+18 
-33 HDFVWKGL
+33 
-41 NAYYLHQDEI
+41 LHQ
-51 TDLADTR
+51 
-58 FNSDKNLNTYLT
+58 NSMDFIIYFLLTIIIILLYL
-70 TFTDYNT
+70 
-77 LFSSL
+77 LF
-82 LIPSDIKSNLIE
+82 
-94 DYNIIVDPELRT
+94 
-106 SFTTGLEFG
+106 
-115 LIKEQDSDTVVG
+115 
-127 YVLDILPFSYA
+127 
-138 STQAISRGDYFS
+138 
-150 AIVNIDNDTLNLTKE
+150 
-165 NYEDLLLNYNQ
+165 
-176 DTLKL
+176 
-181 VMVDYDGKDVALK
+181 
-194 SKKTELVKKNYTH
+194 KKNIKPKNTAPVI
-207 NPMRLENTFLSDG
+207 NKANTDDLGKRVIIEELEDQF
-220 NTIGYLMYHNDFS
+220 FA
-233 KNYINN
+233 
-239 LNNTFLNFK
+239 
-248 NKQVSE
+248 
-254 LILDLRYNIGGG
+254 LDKYN
-266 SFAKNISQISI
+266 S
-277 PLRNKNMK
+277 
-285 ENFQLYSFLCKDR
+285 
-298 DRLIKYLNKSAK
+298 IKYLNKSAK

-324 VVRDTKLLET
+324 VVRDTKLLEK

-365 GPTHLFPET
+365 GPTHLFPEI

-435 IMSEQVLRMENLIN
+435 IMSDQVLRMENLIN

-489 KINLQIELMETTL
+489 KINLQIELMEPTL

-543 GKNMLIN
+543 GKNMLIS

>member
-1 MRDFFRIICL
+1 MDFIIYFL
-11 LILTYTF
+11 LTIIIIL
-18 TSCSKEYEIPQNLVI
+18 L
-33 HDFVWKGL
+33 
-41 NAYYLHQDEI
+41 YL
-51 TDLADTR
+51 
-58 FNSDKNLNTYLT
+58 
-70 TFTDYNT
+70 
-77 LFSSL
+77 LF
-82 LIPSDIKSNLIE
+82 
-94 DYNIIVDPELRT
+94 
-106 SFTTGLEFG
+106 
-115 LIKEQDSDTVVG
+115 
-127 YVLDILPFSYA
+127 
-138 STQAISRGDYFS
+138 
-150 AIVNIDNDTLNLTKE
+150 
-165 NYEDLLLNYNQ
+165 
-176 DTLKL
+176 
-181 VMVDYDGKDVALK
+181 
-194 SKKTELVKKNYTH
+194 KKNIK
-207 NPMRLENTFLSDG
+207 PENTAPVINKA
-220 NTIGYLMYHNDFS
+220 NTDDLGKRVI
-233 KNYINN
+233 IE
-239 LNNTFLNFK
+239 
-248 NKQVSE
+248 E
-254 LILDLRYNIGGG
+254 LEDQFFALDKYN
-266 SFAKNISQISI
+266 S
-277 PLRNKNMK
+277 
-285 ENFQLYSFLCKDR
+285 
-298 DRLIKYLNKSAK
+298 IKYLNKSAK

-324 VVRDTKLLET
+324 VVRDTKLLEK

-365 GPTHLFPET
+365 GPTHLFPEI

-435 IMSEQVLRMENLIN
+435 IMSDQVLRMENLIN

-489 KINLQIELMETTL
+489 RINLLIELMEPTL

>member
-1 MRDFFRIICL
+1 MFW
-11 LILTYTF
+11 T
-18 TSCSKEYEIPQNLVI
+18 
-33 HDFVWKGL
+33 
-41 NAYYLHQDEI
+41 
-51 TDLADTR
+51 
-58 FNSDKNLNTYLT
+58 
-70 TFTDYNT
+70 
-77 LFSSL
+77 
-82 LIPSDIKSNLIE
+82 
-94 DYNIIVDPELRT
+94 
-106 SFTTGLEFG
+106 
-115 LIKEQDSDTVVG
+115 
-127 YVLDILPFSYA
+127 
-138 STQAISRGDYFS
+138 
-150 AIVNIDNDTLNLTKE
+150 
-165 NYEDLLLNYNQ
+165 
-176 DTLKL
+176 
-181 VMVDYDGKDVALK
+181 
-194 SKKTELVKKNYTH
+194 
-207 NPMRLENTFLSDG
+207 
-220 NTIGYLMYHNDFS
+220 
-233 KNYINN
+233 
-239 LNNTFLNFK
+239 
-248 NKQVSE
+248 E
-254 LILDLRYNIGGG
+254 LILIFIIIILLYFLFKKNIKPKNTAPVVNKTNKDDLGKRVIIEELEDQFFALDRYN
-266 SFAKNISQISI
+266 
-277 PLRNKNMK
+277 
-285 ENFQLYSFLCKDR
+285 
-298 DRLIKYLNKSAK
+298 LIKYLNKSAK

-489 KINLQIELMETTL
+489 KINLQIELMEPTL
-502 VFGDNDKLLTV
+502 VFGGNDKLLTV

-531 YIKSQNSEGKLI
+531 YVKSQNSEGKLI
-543 GKNMLIN
+543 GKNMLIS

>member
-1 MRDFFRIICL
+1 MDFIIYFL
-11 LILTYTF
+11 LTIIIIL
-18 TSCSKEYEIPQNLVI
+18 L
-33 HDFVWKGL
+33 
-41 NAYYLHQDEI
+41 YL
-51 TDLADTR
+51 
-58 FNSDKNLNTYLT
+58 
-70 TFTDYNT
+70 
-77 LFSSL
+77 LF
-82 LIPSDIKSNLIE
+82 
-94 DYNIIVDPELRT
+94 
-106 SFTTGLEFG
+106 
-115 LIKEQDSDTVVG
+115 
-127 YVLDILPFSYA
+127 
-138 STQAISRGDYFS
+138 
-150 AIVNIDNDTLNLTKE
+150 
-165 NYEDLLLNYNQ
+165 
-176 DTLKL
+176 
-181 VMVDYDGKDVALK
+181 
-194 SKKTELVKKNYTH
+194 KKNIK
-207 NPMRLENTFLSDG
+207 PENTAPVINKA
-220 NTIGYLMYHNDFS
+220 NTDDLGKRVI
-233 KNYINN
+233 IE
-239 LNNTFLNFK
+239 
-248 NKQVSE
+248 E
-254 LILDLRYNIGGG
+254 LEDQFFALDKYN
-266 SFAKNISQISI
+266 S
-277 PLRNKNMK
+277 
-285 ENFQLYSFLCKDR
+285 
-298 DRLIKYLNKSAK
+298 IKYLNKSAK

-324 VVRDTKLLET
+324 VVRDTKLLEK

-365 GPTHLFPET
+365 GPTHLFPEI

-435 IMSEQVLRMENLIN
+435 IMSDQVLRMENLIN

-489 KINLQIELMETTL
+489 KINLQIELMEPTL

>member
-1 MRDFFRIICL
+1 MDFIIYFL
-11 LILTYTF
+11 LI
-18 TSCSKEYEIPQNLVI
+18 IIIV
-33 HDFVWKGL
+33 
-41 NAYYLHQDEI
+41 
-51 TDLADTR
+51 
-58 FNSDKNLNTYLT
+58 
-70 TFTDYNT
+70 
-77 LFSSL
+77 LFYL
-82 LIPSDIKSNLIE
+82 LI
-94 DYNIIVDPELRT
+94 
-106 SFTTGLEFG
+106 
-115 LIKEQDSDTVVG
+115 
-127 YVLDILPFSYA
+127 
-138 STQAISRGDYFS
+138 
-150 AIVNIDNDTLNLTKE
+150 
-165 NYEDLLLNYNQ
+165 
-176 DTLKL
+176 
-181 VMVDYDGKDVALK
+181 
-194 SKKTELVKKNYTH
+194 KKNIKPINTAPTI
-207 NPMRLENTFLSDG
+207 NKTNKDDLGKRVIIEELEDQF
-220 NTIGYLMYHNDFS
+220 FA
-233 KNYINN
+233 
-239 LNNTFLNFK
+239 
-248 NKQVSE
+248 
-254 LILDLRYNIGGG
+254 LDKYN
-266 SFAKNISQISI
+266 
-277 PLRNKNMK
+277 
-285 ENFQLYSFLCKDR
+285 
-298 DRLIKYLNKSAK
+298 LIKYLNKSAK

-324 VVRDTKLLET
+324 VIRDTKLLET
-334 IEEAIKDQTTKNVN
+334 IDEAIKDQVTKYVN

-420 GPASDDKVAQKKFMS
+420 GPASDDKVAQKKFMK
-435 IMSEQVLRMENLIN
+435 IMSDQVFRMENLIN

-489 KINLQIELMETTL
+489 KINLHIELMEQTL
-502 VFGDNDKLLTV
+502 VFGDYDKLLTV

-520 AIKYSQDGKNI
+520 AIKYSNDGKNI
-531 YIKSQNSEGKLI
+531 YVKSQNSEGKLI

-594 ISQHRGDYEILS
+594 IAQHRGDYEILS
-606 KVNEGTEIKIYLPT
+606 KINDGTEIKIYLPT

>member
-1 MRDFFRIICL
+1 MDFIIYFL
-11 LILTYTF
+11 LI
-18 TSCSKEYEIPQNLVI
+18 IIIV
-33 HDFVWKGL
+33 
-41 NAYYLHQDEI
+41 
-51 TDLADTR
+51 
-58 FNSDKNLNTYLT
+58 
-70 TFTDYNT
+70 
-77 LFSSL
+77 LFYL
-82 LIPSDIKSNLIE
+82 LI
-94 DYNIIVDPELRT
+94 
-106 SFTTGLEFG
+106 
-115 LIKEQDSDTVVG
+115 
-127 YVLDILPFSYA
+127 
-138 STQAISRGDYFS
+138 
-150 AIVNIDNDTLNLTKE
+150 
-165 NYEDLLLNYNQ
+165 
-176 DTLKL
+176 
-181 VMVDYDGKDVALK
+181 
-194 SKKTELVKKNYTH
+194 KKNIKPKNTAPTI
-207 NPMRLENTFLSDG
+207 NKTNKDDLGKRVIIEELEDQF
-220 NTIGYLMYHNDFS
+220 FA
-233 KNYINN
+233 
-239 LNNTFLNFK
+239 
-248 NKQVSE
+248 
-254 LILDLRYNIGGG
+254 LDKFN
-266 SFAKNISQISI
+266 
-277 PLRNKNMK
+277 
-285 ENFQLYSFLCKDR
+285 
-298 DRLIKYLNKSAK
+298 LIKYLNKSAK

-324 VVRDTKLLET
+324 VIRDTKLLET
-334 IEEAIKDQTTKNVN
+334 IDEAIKDQVTKYVN

-420 GPASDDKVAQKKFMS
+420 GPASDDKVAQKKFMK
-435 IMSEQVLRMENLIN
+435 IMSDQVFRMENLIN

-489 KINLQIELMETTL
+489 KINLHIELMEQTL
-502 VFGDNDKLLTV
+502 VFGDYDKLLTV

-520 AIKYSQDGKNI
+520 AIKYSNDGKNI
-531 YIKSQNSEGKLI
+531 YVKSQNSEGKLI
-543 GKNMLIN
+543 EKNMLIN

-594 ISQHRGDYEILS
+594 IAQHRGDYEILS
-606 KVNEGTEIKIYLPT
+606 KINDGTEIKIYLPT